1 VVVSSEAARIR
12 AEYREMP
19 GLRLTL
25 AQAARFWHMDPR
37 ACESI
42 LMALV
47 AEGSLRLTPDGV
59 FVSPRT
65 G

>member
-1 VVVSSEAARIR
+1 VFARDAARIR

-25 AQAARFWHMDPR
+25 AQAARFWHMEAR
-37 ACESI
+37 ACESV

-47 AEGSLRLTPDGV
+47 AEGTLQRTADGA
-59 FVSPRT
+59 FVSAAE
-65 G
+65 